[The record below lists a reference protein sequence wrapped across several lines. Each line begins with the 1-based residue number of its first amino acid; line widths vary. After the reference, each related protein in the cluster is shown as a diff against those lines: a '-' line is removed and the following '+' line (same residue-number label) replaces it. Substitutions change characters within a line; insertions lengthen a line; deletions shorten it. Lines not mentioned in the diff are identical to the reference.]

1 MNLREELQAGYARQI
16 ALVRSM
22 TGRQIIKA
30 DLVEVDGAERIEIV
44 LGDGRTIRIE
54 PSEWLM
60 VSEQES

>member
-1 MNLREELQAGYARQI
+1 MTLREDLQAGYARQI

-22 TGRQIIKA
+22 NGRQIIKA
-30 DLVEVDGAERIEIV
+30 DLLEVDGAERIEIV